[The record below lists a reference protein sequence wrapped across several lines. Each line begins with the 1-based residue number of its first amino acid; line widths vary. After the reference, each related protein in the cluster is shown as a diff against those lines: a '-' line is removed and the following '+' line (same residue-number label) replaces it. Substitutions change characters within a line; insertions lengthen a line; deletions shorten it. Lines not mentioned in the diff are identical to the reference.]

1 MRACNRIDQLPRDAD
16 FPRRLPHRPLEDR
29 GDAEAAPDFLD
40 IDRSAL
46 EGEARIASDHEQPFE
61 PRKRGDDLLN
71 HSVRKIL
78 LLGIA
83 RHVLERQNGDRRSVG
98 ERQSLRALD
107 RRLYR
112 RCRRTARIHP
122 QPPRS
127 HRFNNILQVLRTHI
141 VKDDIDLPADL
152 TLCVVRDANATRL
165 RNPFKASGD
174 VDAVAKDIVV
184 IDDDVADVDADAKF
198 DPLDLRHRSILLS
211 HTALDLNGA
220 AHRIYDT
227 AELSEHAIARV
238 LNDRATMFA
247 DLGIS
252 EPTQTLPQPDVC
264 PFLVQAGQA
273 TISSHISRKDSC
285 KPPFNAI
292 VSQNGLPRSVDP
304 SDISRHCDKRSR
316 ETPLPRTITF
326 LAAVAVTLWCVVC
339 ALMADAWATPLERVE
354 FEGADQQLISGG
366 LIRGDHIQG
375 YMAKPEGA
383 GPFPAVIGLHGCG
396 GMPDTTKRK
405 LADELVGWGYVVLL
419 VDSFPT
425 PRVAHPSPCAYSDI
439 PAIPTS
445 HPYI

>member
-227 AELSEHAIARV
+227 AELSE
-238 LNDRATMFA
+238 
-247 DLGIS
+247 
-252 EPTQTLPQPDVC
+252 PTQTLPQPDVC

-304 SDISRHCDKRSR
+304 SDISKHRAL
-316 ETPLPRTITF
+316 PL
-326 LAAVAVTLWCVVC
+326 
-339 ALMADAWATPLERVE
+339 
-354 FEGADQQLISGG
+354 G
-366 LIRGDHIQG
+366 
-375 YMAKPEGA
+375 
-383 GPFPAVIGLHGCG
+383 
-396 GMPDTTKRK
+396 
-405 LADELVGWGYVVLL
+405 
-419 VDSFPT
+419 
-425 PRVAHPSPCAYSDI
+425 
-439 PAIPTS
+439 
-445 HPYI
+445 